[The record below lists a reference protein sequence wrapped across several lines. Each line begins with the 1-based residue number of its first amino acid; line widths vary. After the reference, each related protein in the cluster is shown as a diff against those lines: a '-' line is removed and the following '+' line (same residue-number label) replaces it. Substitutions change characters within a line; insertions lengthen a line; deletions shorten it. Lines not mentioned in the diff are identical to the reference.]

1 MPHCPSKTIPANSNT
16 LGLQKLEKNPPDSL
30 GVVFVDLNGLKR
42 INDQQGHDS
51 GDKYI
56 RDISR
61 IFSRYFR
68 GDDLFRIGGDE
79 FVFLCPNIPERVFY
93 AKIAALQREANKAYP
108 ESLSLGQVWAEGDMH
123 IMDMVRQ
130 ADKRMYQE
138 KAEYHARRGD
148 TV

>member
-1 MPHCPSKTIPANSNT
+1 MQSELKRMSYCDDLTGLHNRNSYISV
-16 LGLQKLEKNPPDSL
+16 LQKLEKNPPDSL

-93 AKIAALQREANKAYP
+93 AKIAALQRRPIKRIPNP
-108 ESLSLGQVWAEGDMH
+108 CRLGRCGP
-123 IMDMVRQ
+123 
-130 ADKRMYQE
+130 
-138 KAEYHARRGD
+138 RG
-148 TV
+148 TCTSWIW